1 MAHDAFISYSSHDK
15 VVADAACALL
25 ESRGIRC
32 WIAPRD
38 VTPGMDWGS
47 EIIDAING
55 ARVMVLVY
63 SASANESGQI
73 RREVERGVHKGI
85 PIVPFRIE
93 DVPMSKSLEYFISAQ
108 HWLDALTPPL
118 EQHLDYLARTVTLLL
133 SRPGPPSETTDDT
146 PETDTSAPPP
156 PLHEPP
162 FASAN
167 AAANASANASAN
179 AGAGAAPFASGPAS
193 GPGGSAPAFSAP
205 PFSAPPFSAPPFS
218 APASS
223 GPAYAAPPTASAA
236 ASRRKMGLAG
246 LIVLFLAIAGYA
258 VLGRGTSV
266 DSALAGQWSFTKDD
280 QSGHWVSNLSFT
292 KDGTYHLQISLLES
306 GTMTGSPG
314 HFHMVSS
321 AQTVTDGT
329 YILVDPTTLQT
340 TTQAG
345 TVRWT
350 RQPSSVNPSRT
361 SDLFGIWDA
370 SPIVNG
376 SLVHQE
382 IDSRTDGT
390 YHLTSTTEDAG
401 TVTASHNRWRTASNT
416 GRVLE
421 GTYQITDPHTL
432 SWVGPLGSTVWNRQ

>member
-1 MAHDAFISYSSHDK
+1 MPAPVTPHRVCCVAHDAFISYSSHDK
-15 VVADAACALL
+15 AVADAATALL

-133 SRPGPPSETTDDT
+133 SRPGPPSETSDDT
-146 PETDTSAPPP
+146 PEMDTDAAPP
-156 PLHEPP
+156 PLHDPP
-162 FASAN
+162 FA
-167 AAANASANASAN
+167 AAAAGGAA
-179 AGAGAAPFASGPAS
+179 AGAGTSTGTA
-193 GPGGSAPAFSAP
+193 AP
-205 PFSAPPFSAPPFS
+205 PFTPVPASAPSYSPPS
-218 APASS
+218 PAPARS
-223 GPAYAAPPTASAA
+223 ASAGMSA
-236 ASRRKMGLAG
+236 ASRRKMGAAG
-246 LIVLFLAIAGYA
+246 LIVLFLAVGAYA
-258 VLGRGTSV
+258 LLGRSGTV
-266 DSALAGQWSFTKDD
+266 DGALVGHWNITKDD
-280 QSGHWVSNLSFT
+280 QAGHWVSDLTFA
-292 KDGTYHLQISLLES
+292 KDGAYHLQVSVQES

-314 HFHMVSS
+314 HFHMISS

-329 YILVDPTTLQT
+329 YILVDPMTLQT
-340 TTQAG
+340 TTQSG

-350 RQPSSVNPSRT
+350 RQPSSVNPNHT
-361 SDLFGIWDA
+361 TDLTGIWDA

-382 IDSRTDGT
+382 IDSHADGT
-390 YHLTSTTEDAG
+390 YHLTSTTQDDG
-401 TVTASHNRWRTASNT
+401 TIKAENNHWRTQSNT
-416 GRVLE
+416 GRILE
-421 GTYQITDPHTL
+421 GSYQITDPHTL
-432 SWVGPLGSTVWNRQ
+432 SWVGPLGTTVFTR

>member
-1 MAHDAFISYSSHDK
+1 VAHDAFISYSSHDK

-133 SRPGPPSETTDDT
+133 SRPGPPSETSDDT
-146 PETDTSAPPP
+146 PEMDSPAAPP

-162 FASAN
+162 FV
-167 AAANASANASAN
+167 SAN
-179 AGAGAAPFASGPAS
+179 AGAASFAGSPAS
-193 GPGGSAPAFSAP
+193 SPAASASAFSAP
-205 PFSAPPFSAPPFS
+205 PFAPPASHAPAYSAPP
-218 APASS
+218 
-223 GPAYAAPPTASAA
+223 AATGALAGIT

-258 VLGRGTSV
+258 TLGRGKSL
-266 DSALAGQWSFTKDD
+266 DSALLGQWNVTKDD
-280 QSGHWVSNLSFT
+280 QSGHWVSNLSFAQ
-292 KDGTYHLQISLLES
+292 DGTYRLQVSLNES

-329 YILVDPTTLQT
+329 YILVDPTTLET
-340 TTQAG
+340 TTSAG

-350 RQPSSVNPSRT
+350 RQPSSVNPNHT
-361 SDLFGIWDA
+361 SDLYGIWDA

-401 TVTASHNRWRTASNT
+401 TLTASHHHWRTASNT

-421 GTYQITDPHTL
+421 GSYQITDPHTL
-432 SWVGPLGSTVWNRQ
+432 SWVGPLGSTVWTKQ

>member
-1 MAHDAFISYSSHDK
+1 VAHDAFISYSSHDK
-15 VVADAACALL
+15 TVADAACALL

-133 SRPGPPSETTDDT
+133 SRPGPPSETSDDT
-146 PETDTSAPPP
+146 PEMDTPAPP

-162 FASAN
+162 FVSAN
-167 AAANASANASAN
+167 PGAAA
-179 AGAGAAPFASGPAS
+179 AAFASGPAL
-193 GPGGSAPAFSAP
+193 APAFSAP
-205 PFSAPPFSAPPFS
+205 PFSAPPFSAPTPAAS
-218 APASS
+218 AHP
-223 GPAYAAPPTASAA
+223 APPAAAA

-246 LIVLFLAIAGYA
+246 LIIIFVAIAGYA
-258 VLGRGTSV
+258 VLGRSKSV
-266 DSALAGQWSFTKDD
+266 DSALVGQWSFTKDD

-292 KDGTYHLQISLLES
+292 KEGTYHLQISLLES

-314 HFHMVSS
+314 HFRLVST

-329 YILVDPTTLQT
+329 YILVDPTTLET
-340 TTQAG
+340 TTSAG

-350 RQPSSVNPSRT
+350 RQPSSVNPNRT
-361 SDLFGIWDA
+361 SDLYGIWDA

-382 IDSRTDGT
+382 IDSRTDGS

-401 TVTASHNRWRTASNT
+401 TLKASKNRWRTASNT
-416 GRVLE
+416 GRILE
-421 GTYQITDPHTL
+421 GTYQVTDPHTL

>member
-1 MAHDAFISYSSHDK
+1 MVRCRKCLYRAGCVAHDAFISYSTHDK
-15 VVADAACALL
+15 AVADAACALL

-133 SRPGPPSETTDDT
+133 SRPLMPGEASDDRT
-146 PETDTSAPPP
+146 ETDTPATPP
-156 PLHEPP
+156 PLHQPP

-167 AAANASANASAN
+167 AAANAAANPA
-179 AGAGAAPFASGPAS
+179 AGTAAYAHGPAS
-193 GPGGSAPAFSAP
+193 PPAFSAP
-205 PFSAPPFSAPPFS
+205 PLSAPPPS

-223 GPAYAAPPTASAA
+223 APAYSAPAAANAA

-246 LIVLFLAIAGYA
+246 LVVLFLAIAGYA
-258 VLGRGTSV
+258 VLGRGKSV
-266 DSALAGQWSFTKDD
+266 DSALVGQWSVTKDD

-292 KDGTYHLQISLLES
+292 RDGTYHLHVSLLES

-329 YILVDPTTLQT
+329 YILVDPTTLET

-350 RQPSSVNPSRT
+350 RQASSVNPNRT

-376 SLVHQE
+376 ALVHQE
-382 IDSRTDGT
+382 IDSRSDGT
-390 YHLTSTTEDAG
+390 YHLSSTTEDAG
-401 TVTASHNRWRTASNT
+401 TVTASKNRWRTASNT

-421 GTYQITDPHTL
+421 GTYQVTDPHTL
-432 SWVGPLGSTVWNRQ
+432 SWVGPLGSTVWTRQ

>member
-1 MAHDAFISYSSHDK
+1 MVRCRKCLYRAGCVAHDAFISYSTHDK
-15 VVADAACALL
+15 AVADAACALL

-133 SRPGPPSETTDDT
+133 SRPLMPNEASDDRT
-146 PETDTSAPPP
+146 ETDTPAAPP
-156 PLHEPP
+156 PLHQPP

-167 AAANASANASAN
+167 AAANAAANPA
-179 AGAGAAPFASGPAS
+179 AGTAAYAHGPAS
-193 GPGGSAPAFSAP
+193 PPAFSAP
-205 PFSAPPFSAPPFS
+205 PLSAPPPS

-223 GPAYAAPPTASAA
+223 APAYSAPAAANAA

-246 LIVLFLAIAGYA
+246 LVVLFLAIAGYA
-258 VLGRGTSV
+258 VLGRGKSV
-266 DSALAGQWSFTKDD
+266 DSALVGQWSVTKDD

-292 KDGTYHLQISLLES
+292 KDGTYHLHVSLLES

-329 YILVDPTTLQT
+329 YILVDPTTLET

-350 RQPSSVNPSRT
+350 RQASSVNPNRT

-376 SLVHQE
+376 ALVHQE
-382 IDSRTDGT
+382 IDSRSDGT
-390 YHLTSTTEDAG
+390 YHLSSTTEDAG
-401 TVTASHNRWRTASNT
+401 TVTASKNRWRTASNT

-421 GTYQITDPHTL
+421 GTYQVTDPHTL
-432 SWVGPLGSTVWNRQ
+432 SWVGPLGSTVWTRQ

>member
-15 VVADAACALL
+15 AVADAACALL

-146 PETDTSAPPP
+146 PETDTPASPP

-167 AAANASANASAN
+167 AAANASASAGVPPVRPLSASIAR
-179 AGAGAAPFASGPAS
+179 
-193 GPGGSAPAFSAP
+193 GSAPAFSPRPSRHRLLGAAFLSPCVVRAGVPAP
-205 PFSAPPFSAPPFS
+205 PASRAPPHRA
-218 APASS
+218 AKWASPDS
-223 GPAYAAPPTASAA
+223 LSSSWRSQATRFSAA
-236 ASRRKMGLAG
+236 ARR
-246 LIVLFLAIAGYA
+246 
-258 VLGRGTSV
+258 V
-266 DSALAGQWSFTKDD
+266 DGALVGQWSFTKDD
-280 QSGHWVSNLSFT
+280 QSGHWVSNLSFA

-350 RQPSSVNPSRT
+350 RQPSSVNPNRT
-361 SDLFGIWDA
+361 SDLSGIWDA

-382 IDSRTDGT
+382 IDSRHGRYLPPHVD
-390 YHLTSTTEDAG
+390 HRRRRHRHSVEKPVADRIE
-401 TVTASHNRWRTASNT
+401 H

-432 SWVGPLGSTVWNRQ
+432 SWVGPLGSTVWTRQ

>member
-15 VVADAACALL
+15 AVADAACALL

-146 PETDTSAPPP
+146 PEMDDSSSPP
-156 PLHEPP
+156 PLHDPP
-162 FASAN
+162 FAT
-167 AAANASANASAN
+167 ANASANATTN
-179 AGAGAAPFASGPAS
+179 AGAGAAVSPGSPASGPAF
-193 GPGGSAPAFSAP
+193 SAPAFSAP
-205 PFSAPPFSAPPFS
+205 PFSAPPLS
-218 APASS
+218 APASP
-223 GPAYAAPPTASAA
+223 GPAYSAPPSAARPA
-236 ASRRKMGLAG
+236 ASRRMMGLAAG
-246 LIVLFLAIAGYA
+246 LVVLFLAIVGYA
-258 VLGRGTSV
+258 VLGRSKNV
-266 DSALAGQWSFTKDD
+266 DSALVGQWSVTKDD
-280 QSGHWVSNLSFT
+280 QSGHWVSNLSLT
-292 KDGTYHLQISLLES
+292 KDGTYRLQVSLLES

-321 AQTVTDGT
+321 AHTVTDGT
-329 YILVDPTTLQT
+329 YILVDPTTLET
-340 TTQAG
+340 TTQSG

-350 RQPSSVNPSRT
+350 RQASSVNPNRT

-376 SLVHQE
+376 ALVHQE

-390 YHLTSTTEDAG
+390 YHLTSTSEDAG
-401 TVTASHNRWRTASNT
+401 TVTASHDRWRTASNT
-416 GRVLE
+416 GRVFE

-432 SWVGPLGSTVWNRQ
+432 SWVGPLGSTVWTRQ

>member
-15 VVADAACALL
+15 TVADAATALL

-133 SRPGPPSETTDDT
+133 SRPGPPSETSDDT
-146 PETDTSAPPP
+146 TDMDSASAPPP
-156 PLHEPP
+156 LHDPP

-167 AAANASANASAN
+167 P
-179 AGAGAAPFASGPAS
+179 GAGAAASAGGPAL
-193 GPGGSAPAFSAP
+193 APAFSAP
-205 PFSAPPFSAPPFS
+205 PFSAPPFSAP
-218 APASS
+218 APA
-223 GPAYAAPPTASAA
+223 ASAHPAPRA
-236 ASRRKMGLAG
+236 AAATSRRKMGLAG
-246 LIVLFLAIAGYA
+246 LIVLFVAIAGYA
-258 VLGRGTSV
+258 VLGRSKSV
-266 DSALAGQWSFTKDD
+266 DSALVGQWSFTKDD

-292 KDGTYHLQISLLES
+292 KEGTYHLQISLLES
-306 GTMTGSPG
+306 GAMTGSPG
-314 HFHMVSS
+314 HFHLVST

-329 YILVDPTTLQT
+329 YILVDPTTLET
-340 TTQAG
+340 TTSAG

-361 SDLFGIWDA
+361 SDLYGIWDA

-401 TVTASHNRWRTASNT
+401 TLKASNNRWRTASNT
-416 GRVLE
+416 GRILE
-421 GTYQITDPHTL
+421 GTYQVTDPHTL
-432 SWVGPLGSTVWNRQ
+432 SWVGPLGSTVWNRP

>member
-1 MAHDAFISYSSHDK
+1 MPERPHRKRLHPVGCVAHDAFISYSSHDK

-146 PETDTSAPPP
+146 PEMDTAAPPP

-167 AAANASANASAN
+167 AAA
-179 AGAGAAPFASGPAS
+179 GAASFASGPA
-193 GPGGSAPAFSAP
+193 SAPAFSAP
-205 PFSAPPFSAPPFS
+205 PFSAPPLSPPSFSAAAPSAPAYSAPP
-218 APASS
+218 
-223 GPAYAAPPTASAA
+223 AATSAA
-236 ASRRKMGLAG
+236 VSYRKMGLAG

-258 VLGRGTSV
+258 VLGRGKSV
-266 DSALAGQWSFTKDD
+266 DSALVGQWSFTKDD
-280 QSGHWVSNLSFT
+280 QSGHWVSNLTFT
-292 KDGTYHLQISLLES
+292 KDAGYHLQICCS
-306 GTMTGSPG
+306 
-314 HFHMVSS
+314 
-321 AQTVTDGT
+321 
-329 YILVDPTTLQT
+329 
-340 TTQAG
+340 
-345 TVRWT
+345 
-350 RQPSSVNPSRT
+350 NPAR
-361 SDLFGIWDA
+361 
-370 SPIVNG
+370 
-376 SLVHQE
+376 
-382 IDSRTDGT
+382 
-390 YHLTSTTEDAG
+390 
-401 TVTASHNRWRTASNT
+401 
-416 GRVLE
+416 
-421 GTYQITDPHTL
+421 
-432 SWVGPLGSTVWNRQ
+432 

>member
-1 MAHDAFISYSSHDK
+1 LAHDAFISYSSNDK

-63 SASANESGQI
+63 SSSANESGQI

-118 EQHLDYLARTVTLLL
+118 EQHLDYLARTVALLL
-133 SRPGPPSETTDDT
+133 SRPGPASETTDDT
-146 PETDTSAPPP
+146 PEMDTSASAA
-156 PLHEPP
+156 PLHE
-162 FASAN
+162 
-167 AAANASANASAN
+167 
-179 AGAGAAPFASGPAS
+179 APFAAVAA
-193 GPGGSAPAFSAP
+193 APAFTTP
-205 PFSAPPFSAPPFS
+205 TP
-218 APASS
+218 APAARVA
-223 GPAYAAPPTASAA
+223 PARPRMSRAVMAAI
-236 ASRRKMGLAG
+236 GL
-246 LIVLFLAIAGYA
+246 VVVVAIASYA
-258 VLGRGTSV
+258 IFGRAGRM
-266 DSALAGQWSFTKDD
+266 DSAIVGQWGFTKDD
-280 QSGHWVSNLSFT
+280 QSGHWRSSLTFT
-292 KDGTYHLQISLLES
+292 ADGGYRLQISLLES
-306 GTMTGSPG
+306 GRLTGSPG
-314 HFHMVSS
+314 HFHLVST

-329 YILVDPTTLQT
+329 YILVDPTTLET
-340 TTQAG
+340 TTTAG

-350 RQPSSVNPSRT
+350 RQASSVNPNHT
-361 SDLFGIWDA
+361 SDLYGIWDG

-376 SLVHQE
+376 VLVHQE
-382 IDSRTDGT
+382 MESRPDST
-390 YHLTSTTEDAG
+390 YRLSSTTEDAG
-401 TVTASHNRWRTASNT
+401 TVSASKNRWRTASNN
-416 GRVLE
+416 GRILE

-432 SWVGPLGSTVWNRQ
+432 SWVGPLGSTVWTRQ

>member
-1 MAHDAFISYSSHDK
+1 VAHDAFISYSSHDK

-133 SRPGPPSETTDDT
+133 SRPGPPSETSDDT
-146 PETDTSAPPP
+146 PEMDADAPAA

-162 FASAN
+162 FV
-167 AAANASANASAN
+167 SAN
-179 AGAGAAPFASGPAS
+179 AGTGAASSAGKSAAAPAI
-193 GPGGSAPAFSAP
+193 PVPAFSPP
-205 PFSAPPFSAPPFS
+205 PFAPN
-218 APASS
+218 APAR
-223 GPAYAAPPTASAA
+223 AAAGGAA

-258 VLGRGTSV
+258 VLGRSSSL
-266 DSALAGQWSFTKDD
+266 DSAIVGQWSVTRDD
-280 QSGHWVSNLSFT
+280 QSGHWVSNLTFA
-292 KDGTYHLQISLLES
+292 KEGTYHLQISLLES
-306 GTMTGSPG
+306 GTMTGTPG
-314 HFHMVSS
+314 HFHLVST

-340 TTQAG
+340 TTSAG

-350 RQPSSVNPSRT
+350 RQPSSVNPNHT
-361 SDLFGIWDA
+361 SDLYGIWDA

-376 SLVHQE
+376 AVVHEE
-382 IDSRTDGT
+382 IDSRADGS
-390 YHLTSTTEDAG
+390 YHITSTTEDAG
-401 TVTASHNRWRTASNT
+401 TLTAAHNRWRTASNT
-416 GRVLE
+416 GRILE
-421 GTYQITDPHTL
+421 GTYQVTDPHTL
-432 SWVGPLGSTVWNRQ
+432 SWVGPLGSTVWTRQ

>member
-133 SRPGPPSETTDDT
+133 SRPGPPSETPDDT
-146 PETDTSAPPP
+146 PEMDTPAPP

-162 FASAN
+162 FV
-167 AAANASANASAN
+167 SAN
-179 AGAGAAPFASGPAS
+179 AGANAGAAV
-193 GPGGSAPAFSAP
+193 
-205 PFSAPPFSAPPFS
+205 
-218 APASS
+218 
-223 GPAYAAPPTASAA
+223 
-236 ASRRKMGLAG
+236 SRRKMGIAG
-246 LIVLFLAIAGYA
+246 LIALFLAIAAYA
-258 VLGRGTSV
+258 IFGRAGGV
-266 DSALAGQWSFTKDD
+266 DGALVGQWNVTKDD
-280 QSGHWVSNLSFT
+280 ASGHWVSNLNFN
-292 KDGTYHLQISLLES
+292 KDGTYHLQVSLLES
-306 GTMTGSPG
+306 GTMTGTPG
-314 HFHMVSS
+314 HFHLVSA

-329 YILVDPTTLQT
+329 YILIDPTTLQT
-340 TTQAG
+340 TTPAG
-345 TVRWT
+345 TVKWT
-350 RQPSSVNPSRT
+350 RQPSSVNPNHT
-361 SDLFGIWDA
+361 SELFGIWDA
-370 SPIVNG
+370 SPIMNG
-376 SLVHQE
+376 SVVHQE
-382 IDSRTDGT
+382 IDSRPDGS
-390 YHLTSTTEDAG
+390 YHLTSATEDAG
-401 TVTASHNRWRTASNT
+401 TVTTSSHRWRTTSNT
-416 GRVLE
+416 GRMLE
-421 GTYQITDPHTL
+421 GTYQVTDPHTL
-432 SWVGPLGSTVWNRQ
+432 SWVGPLGSTVWTRQ

>member
-1 MAHDAFISYSSHDK
+1 VAHDAFISYSSHDK

-133 SRPGPPSETTDDT
+133 SRPGPASETSDDT
-146 PETDTSAPPP
+146 PEMSTASAPP

-162 FASAN
+162 FV
-167 AAANASANASAN
+167 SAN
-179 AGAGAAPFASGPAS
+179 AGAGAASFAGGPAS
-193 GPGGSAPAFSAP
+193 APSV
-205 PFSAPPFSAPPFS
+205 S

-223 GPAYAAPPTASAA
+223 GPAHSAPPAA
-236 ASRRKMGLAG
+236 FTASRRTMGLAG
-246 LIVLFLAIAGYA
+246 LIVLVLAIAGYA
-258 VLGRGTSV
+258 VLGRSKSV
-266 DSALAGQWSFTKDD
+266 DSALVGQWSFAKDD

-292 KDGTYHLQISLLES
+292 NDGAYHLQVSLLES

-314 HFHMVSS
+314 HFHMVST

-329 YILVDPTTLQT
+329 YILVDPMTLET

-350 RQPSSVNPSRT
+350 RQPSSVNPSHT
-361 SDLFGIWDA
+361 TDLYGIWDA

-376 SLVHQE
+376 ALVHQE
-382 IDSRTDGT
+382 IDSRTDGS
-390 YHLTSTTEDAG
+390 YHLSSTTEDAG
-401 TVTASHNRWRTASNT
+401 RVTTSKHRWRTASNN

-432 SWVGPLGSTVWNRQ
+432 PWVGPLGSTVWNRQ

>member
-1 MAHDAFISYSSHDK
+1 VAHDAFISYSSHDK
-15 VVADAACALL
+15 AVADAACAML

-133 SRPGPPSETTDDT
+133 SRPGPPSETSDDT
-146 PETDTSAPPP
+146 PEMDDPAPP

-162 FASAN
+162 FATAN
-167 AAANASANASAN
+167 ATPNATATATATAA
-179 AGAGAAPFASGPAS
+179 AGAAPGGPAS
-193 GPGGSAPAFSAP
+193 APAFSAPAFSAPAFSAP
-205 PFSAPPFSAPPFS
+205 PA
-218 APASS
+218 
-223 GPAYAAPPTASAA
+223 TTTAA
-236 ASRRKMGLAG
+236 ALRRKMGLAG

-258 VLGRGTSV
+258 VLGRSKTV
-266 DSALAGQWSFTKDD
+266 DSALAGQWSVTKDD
-280 QSGHWVSNLSFT
+280 QSGHWVSNLTFT

-314 HFHMVSS
+314 HFHLVST

-329 YILVDPTTLQT
+329 YILIDPTTLET
-340 TTQAG
+340 TTPAG

-350 RQPSSVNPSRT
+350 RQPSSVNPNHT

-376 SLVHQE
+376 TLVHQE

-401 TVTASHNRWRTASNT
+401 TLTASHNRWRTASNT

-432 SWVGPLGSTVWNRQ
+432 SWVGPLGSTVWTRQ

>member
-1 MAHDAFISYSSHDK
+1 MPAPVTPHRVCCVAHDAFISYSSHDK
-15 VVADAACALL
+15 AVADAACALL

-133 SRPGPPSETTDDT
+133 SRPGPPSETSDDT
-146 PETDTSAPPP
+146 PEMDTDAAPP
-156 PLHEPP
+156 PLHDPP
-162 FASAN
+162 FA
-167 AAANASANASAN
+167 AAA
-179 AGAGAAPFASGPAS
+179 AGAGTNAGTSAGTSAGTAAPPFTPGPAS
-193 GPGGSAPAFSAP
+193 APFYAPPSPVPAGSAPP
-205 PFSAPPFSAPPFS
+205 
-218 APASS
+218 
-223 GPAYAAPPTASAA
+223 GMSAA
-236 ASRRKMGLAG
+236 ARRKMGAAG
-246 LIVLFLAIAGYA
+246 LIVLFLAVGAYA
-258 VLGRGTSV
+258 LLGRSGSV
-266 DSALAGQWSFTKDD
+266 DGALVGHWNITKDD
-280 QSGHWVSNLSFT
+280 QSGHWVSDLTFT
-292 KDGTYHLQISLLES
+292 KDGGYHLQVSVQES

-314 HFHMVSS
+314 HFHMISS

-329 YILVDPTTLQT
+329 YILVDPMTLQT
-340 TTQAG
+340 TTQSG

-350 RQPSSVNPSRT
+350 RQPSSVNPNHT
-361 SDLFGIWDA
+361 TDLTGIWDA

-382 IDSRTDGT
+382 IDSHADGT
-390 YHLTSTTEDAG
+390 YHLTSTTQDDGRIKAEN
-401 TVTASHNRWRTASNT
+401 NRWRTQSNT
-416 GRVLE
+416 GRILE
-421 GTYQITDPHTL
+421 GSYQITDPHTL
-432 SWVGPLGSTVWNRQ
+432 SWVGPLGTTVFSR

>member
-133 SRPGPPSETTDDT
+133 SRPGPPSETSDDT
-146 PETDTSAPPP
+146 PEMDTPAPPP

-162 FASAN
+162 FVSANTGAAASA
-167 AAANASANASAN
+167 A
-179 AGAGAAPFASGPAS
+179 AGAGAAPVA
-193 GPGGSAPAFSAP
+193 GGSASPAFSAP
-205 PFSAPPFSAPPFS
+205 PFSP
-218 APASS
+218 PASS
-223 GPAYAAPPTASAA
+223 GPADSPPSAGAA
-236 ASRRKMGLAG
+236 ASRRKMGIAG
-246 LIVLFLAIAGYA
+246 LIVVFLAIAGYA
-258 VLGRGTSV
+258 ILGRAGGV
-266 DSALAGQWSFTKDD
+266 DGALVGQWNVTKDD
-280 QSGHWVSNLSFT
+280 ASGHWVSNLSFN
-292 KDGTYHLQISLLES
+292 KDGTYHLQVSLLES

-314 HFHMVSS
+314 HFHLVST

-329 YILVDPTTLQT
+329 YILIDPTTLQT
-340 TTQAG
+340 TTLAG
-345 TVRWT
+345 TVKWT
-350 RQPSSVNPSRT
+350 RQPSSVNPNHT
-361 SDLFGIWDA
+361 SDLYGIRDA
-370 SPIVNG
+370 SPIMNG
-376 SLVHQE
+376 SVVHQE
-382 IDSRTDGT
+382 IDSRPDGS

-401 TVTASHNRWRTASNT
+401 TVTTLSHRWRTALNT

-421 GTYQITDPHTL
+421 GTYQVTDPHTL
-432 SWVGPLGSTVWNRQ
+432 SWVGPLGSTVWTRQ